1 MSYTIKVCLNKK
13 LTRAETKHILD
24 FELPEKLKRDFLVDQ
39 EWGFAYDMDVYD

>member
-24 FELPEKLKRDFLVDQ
+24 FELPEKLKRDFWLIKNGDLLTI
-39 EWGFAYDMDVYD
+39 WML